1 MTVFVMHRQ
10 KIELVL
16 ERSRMDIDEL
26 LIAFEKILSNYPE
39 LPVIE
44 TRELLKQHLSKRKD
58 FDTQDE
64 AIIEALLR
72 DKDKLLEKSFIE
84 SVENYIKDIGLEND
98 RSDFLRSKEGQY
110 KVVEIF
116 LSVLEKLVDYYYQVL
131 LNMQIGGL

>member
-1 MTVFVMHRQ
+1 MHRQ

>member
-1 MTVFVMHRQ
+1 
-10 KIELVL
+10 
-16 ERSRMDIDEL
+16 MDIDEL

-58 FDTQDE
+58 FDVQDE

-84 SVENYIKDIGLEND
+84 SVENYIKDIGL
-98 RSDFLRSKEGQY
+98 RKKGRFSKKQRRA
-110 KVVEIF
+110 K
-116 LSVLEKLVDYYYQVL
+116 
-131 LNMQIGGL
+131 